1 VKLPDLL
8 LDQPG
13 LVRLAG
19 VPEGADALALGA
31 FARRHC
37 EITQGTGPVDLV
49 HVARDDARLARLHE
63 LIGFFA
69 PDIEILTFP
78 AWDCL
83 PYDRVSPHRDIVG
96 RRVDTL
102 GALAAPRGNA
112 APRILLTTI
121 AAFLQRV
128 APPSGNAGGGLAL
141 RSGHVVAPDVIARH
155 LVDTGFLR
163 VGKVGDVGEFAVR
176 GGIIDL
182 FPPGHDD
189 PVRLD
194 FFGDQLESIRRFDSI
209 TQRTTATLTAFD
221 LKPMGEFRLDKAS
234 IERFRTRYR
243 ERFGAAATEDPLYV
257 AVSDGRSYPGM
268 EHWLPLFLDSTAT
281 LLDHVPGAAVTLD
294 HQVTELRD
302 ARLDLIEEFYNA
314 RTEAI
319 KIRDGTPVYR
329 ALGPDELYLTAHD
342 WEALLFLRPVIAL
355 SNFAPPEGAG
365 WQDWGARPGR
375 EFADARMQSLNALY
389 AALGQRIGDEAG
401 EGRRAVITAYSEGS
415 RDRLSKL
422 MAEHGVTGLTP
433 CDDWAGVSNLTSGV
447 AALVVLGLER
457 GFVDG
462 RHAFITEQDIL
473 GDRLVRQPKRRR
485 AERFLEELSNF
496 GVGDIVVH
504 ADHGIGRYEA
514 LETLMVGGAAH
525 DCLRIIYE
533 GGDKLFLPVENIDL
547 LSRFGSDETPVQLD
561 RLGGAH
567 WQARKARVK
576 ARIREMAAELINT
589 AATRAVQELDA
600 LPPPEGLYDEFC
612 ARFPY
617 PETDDQLRAID
628 DVLTDLAAGK
638 PMDRLICGDVGF
650 GKTEVALRAAFVVAA
665 NGKQVAVIAPTTLLV
680 RQHFRT
686 FSDRF
691 AGLPI
696 RIAQISRMIGAKEVA
711 ETKRDLRDGKVD
723 IIIGTHA
730 LLAKDIG
737 FKDLGLL
744 IVDEEQHFGV
754 AQKERLKAL
763 QEDVH
768 VLTVTATPIP
778 RTLQL
783 ALSGVREMSLIATP
797 PIDRLAV
804 RTFVMPY
811 DPVVVR
817 EAILR
822 ERNRGGQSF
831 YVCPRIRDIDTVADR
846 LRKLVPEVRFVI
858 ANGQMPPTQLEKSMT
873 AFYDGQYD
881 VLLSTNI
888 IESGLDIPRANTMIL
903 HRADMFGLA
912 QLYQLRGRIGRS
924 KLRAYAYLTV
934 PPDQVLTPT
943 AEKRLEVMQTL
954 DTLGAG
960 FTLASHDLD
969 IRGAGN
975 LLGEE
980 QSGHIREVGIE
991 LYQQMLEEAVQE
1003 ARGRAA
1009 REAEWAPQINI
1020 GSAVLIP
1027 EAYVADLGIRLGLY
1041 RRIATLMDQTAIEA
1055 FAAELVDRFGPLP
1068 PEVENLLQVIAIKRL
1083 CRAAGVEKVDAG
1095 PRGAVIAFRGNA
1107 FKHPERLIDYI
1118 TRNQKLL
1125 SVRPDQRVV
1134 YHQNWNDV
1142 ARRLPGVRKL
1152 LENVAAL
1159 AA

>member
-1 VKLPDLL
+1 MKLPDLPL
-8 LDQPG
+8 ERPG

-31 FARRHC
+31 FARRHHAAAWGAGATD
-37 EITQGTGPVDLV
+37 IL
-49 HVARDDARLARLHE
+49 HVARDDARVARLQE
-63 LIGFFA
+63 LIEFFA
-69 PDIEILTFP
+69 PDIEIVVFP

-83 PYDRVSPHRDIVG
+83 PYDRVSPHRDIIG
-96 RRVDTL
+96 RRVDAL
-102 GALAAPRGNA
+102 SALAAPRDQTR
-112 APRILLTTI
+112 PRILLTTVS
-121 AAFLQRV
+121 AFLQRV
-128 APPSGNAGGGLAL
+128 TPSAGFAGAGLAL
-141 RSGHVVAPDVIARH
+141 RPGHVIAPDTIARH
-155 LVDTGFLR
+155 LADTGFLR

-182 FPPGHDD
+182 FPPGQDD

-194 FFGDQLESIRRFDSI
+194 FFGDQIESIRRFDPI
-209 TQRTTATLTAFD
+209 TQRTTATMTGLD
-221 LKPMGEFRLDKAS
+221 LRPMGELRLDKAS

-243 ERFGAAATEDPLYV
+243 ERFGAPATEDPLYV
-257 AVSDGRSYPGM
+257 AISEGRSYPGM
-268 EHWLPLFLDSTAT
+268 EHWLPLFLEKTAT
-281 LLDHVPGAAVTLD
+281 LLDHATGAAVTLD
-294 HQVTELRD
+294 HQAPELRD
-302 ARLDLIEEFYNA
+302 ARLSLIEEFYEA
-314 RTEAI
+314 RSAAV

-329 ALGPDELYLTAHD
+329 ALAPDELYLTAHD
-342 WEALLFLRPVIAL
+342 WDALLADRSIVAL
-355 SNFAPPEGAG
+355 SNFAPPEGSG
-365 WQDWGARPGR
+365 WEDWGARPGR
-375 EFADARMQSLNALY
+375 EFAEARMQSLDALY
-389 AALGQRIGDEAG
+389 AALAQRIADEAG
-401 EGRRAVITAYSEGS
+401 SGRHAVITTYSEGS
-415 RDRLSKL
+415 RDRLSKV
-422 MAEHGVTGLTP
+422 MIEHGVTGLVP
-433 CDDWAGVSNLTSGV
+433 VSDWSTASSLEPGAT
-447 AALVVLGLER
+447 ALVVLGLER
-457 GFVDG
+457 GFVDA
-462 RHAFITEQDIL
+462 RYAFITEQDIL

-496 GVGDIVVH
+496 GAGDIVVH

-525 DCLRIIYE
+525 DCLRIVYD

-561 RLGGAH
+561 RLGGAS
-567 WQARKARVK
+567 WQSRKARVK
-576 ARIREMAAELINT
+576 ARIREMAAELIKV
-589 AATRAVQELDA
+589 AATRAVQDLDA

-617 PETDDQLRAID
+617 PETDDQIRAID
-628 DVLTDLAAGK
+628 DVLTDLSAGK

-665 NGKQVAVIAPTTLLV
+665 NGKQVAVIAPTTLLA

-696 RIAQISRMIGAKEVA
+696 RIAQISRMVGVKETA
-711 ETKRDLRDGKVD
+711 EVKRDLRDGKID

-737 FKDLGLL
+737 FRSLGLL

-811 DPVVVR
+811 DPVIVR

-831 YVCPRIRDIDTVADR
+831 YVCPRIRDIDVVADR
-846 LRKLVPEVRFVI
+846 LRKLVPEVKLVI
-858 ANGQMPPTQLEKSMT
+858 AHGQMPPTQLEKAMT
-873 AFYDGQYD
+873 AYYEGQYD
-881 VLLSTNI
+881 VLLSTSI

-943 AEKRLEVMQTL
+943 AEKRLQVMQTL

-1009 REAEWAPQINI
+1009 RETEWAPQINI

-1041 RRIATLMDQTAIEA
+1041 RRIATLLDQTAIDA
-1055 FAAELVDRFGPLP
+1055 FAAELVDRFGKLP
-1068 PEVENLLQVIAIKRL
+1068 PEVENLLQIMAIKRL

-1107 FKHPERLIDYI
+1107 FKRPERLIDYI
-1118 TRNQKLL
+1118 TRNHRLI
-1125 SVRPDQRVV
+1125 SVRPDQRLV
-1134 YHQNWNDV
+1134 YHQNWND
-1142 ARRLPGVRKL
+1142 ASRRLPGVRKL